1 MGCQAA
7 SEVSS
12 DYDALLDLFEC
23 LGNFLKR
30 LDIYITIPP
39 TQMMTDIIVKIMV
52 GLLSVLSLATK
63 QIKRGRFSTSPLN
76 INSGSLNVRQGH
88 LQRTC

>member
-1 MGCQAA
+1 
-7 SEVSS
+7 
-12 DYDALLDLFEC
+12 
-23 LGNFLKR
+23 
-30 LDIYITIPP
+30 
-39 TQMMTDIIVKIMV
+39 MMTDIIVKIMV

-88 LQRTC
+88 LQRSCWETARSGLCFGGWID